1 MPGMVAV
8 YQLSRSIQCIQNLAE
23 IFPLQMYIGRHLT
36 VYQFIHLFLLLQKQ
50 GNIPEHLGRK
60 AQIPDAEI
68 LRMIKVIAVHIIG
81 AYKKQIPFSYC
92 LYGIIDHMI
101 GHAL

>member
-1 MPGMVAV
+1 
-8 YQLSRSIQCIQNLAE
+8 
-23 IFPLQMYIGRHLT
+23 MYIGRHLT

-50 GNIPEHLGRK
+50 RNIPEHLGRK